1 MTGGAPKARAPSA
14 HATHTETRAER
25 DYATGK
31 RGVAR
36 TPPRVGKKKQKTYR
50 YLVQTIKT
58 GAMSAIGLLPSS
70 WRRLPFFSSRCV
82 GTLDGRLSNVT
93 ASCTL
98 ADGALALADH
108 HATVHVLD
116 GGSLCVRCRFAA
128 HDKRVTH
135 VARWSGSGGNDELI
149 LTIGVDA
156 DPAANDT
163 ATMRVWRI
171 REKNRSAASSSAVAA
186 TAADAHADA
195 HGAESDGGGS
205 TRELASL
212 PCTATCVRTVRIFA
226 AALPAAR
233 ATRREPAVTCVAVRR
248 GRAAAGVGAPC
259 EGCESEEMALG
270 LSDGNVLLL
279 RAPAGV
285 QRERTLRF
293 RPIAS
298 LTFATPPNP
307 P

>member
-1 MTGGAPKARAPSA
+1 
-14 HATHTETRAER
+14 
-25 DYATGK
+25 
-31 RGVAR
+31 
-36 TPPRVGKKKQKTYR
+36 
-50 YLVQTIKT
+50 
-58 GAMSAIGLLPSS
+58 MSAIGLLPSS

-149 LTIGVDA
+149 LTIGLDA

-171 REKNRSAASSSAVAA
+171 REKSSAAVAATVAA

-195 HGAESDGGGS
+195 HGADSDGGGS

-233 ATRREPAVTCVAVRR
+233 ATRREPAVTCVAVRG